1 MFYFELELARALFLF
16 QRALPIH
23 PSIDHPP
30 ANSTLYSIHH
40 TPPSLFLH
48 LPCPAHTNTN
58 TSTHSPIHTPPPN
71 QQVNCIRS
79 IRRSRPSDHP
89 SFVLLSQVIPSLYTF
104 STLMTHPMT
113 QTSTNN
119 PILLTLTKQINK

>member
-23 PSIDHPP
+23 PSIHHPP

-40 TPPSLFLH
+40 PPPSLFWH
-48 LPCPAHTNTN
+48 LPCPAHTQ
-58 TSTHSPIHTPPPN
+58 THPLTHHPHPPPN